1 MKKLLFI
8 LFLLI
13 LASHSQAQ
21 VHNLSFQFNRI
32 LFKDLVDTVEKKI
45 RIKMGY
51 AFEQATKI
59 RKLPEDYK

>member
-1 MKKLLFI
+1 M
-8 LFLLI
+8 
-13 LASHSQAQ
+13 ATQ
-21 VHNLSFQFNRI
+21 
-32 LFKDLVDTVEKKI
+32 KKI